1 MQNLQLQHR
10 TVLITGGT
18 GFIGRHLVQAAQA
31 KGANVVVLSRRR
43 IPSNE
48 LPCRTMVGD
57 LAEPATLAG
66 ICEGVDIVF
75 HLAGNAHAL
84 DEPDHKIALLS
95 SRVTVDG
102 TRYLLEEANRA
113 RVRAF
118 VFFSSVKAMGEGGDI
133 CLDETAENAPVS
145 AYGKAK
151 RDAEKLVLSA
161 ANLSVTVL
169 RLPLVYGPGCKG
181 NLPRMIQAVAHGR
194 FPPLPE
200 TNNRRSLVDAR
211 DVVQAGLLA
220 ATDPTAA
227 GKTYIVTDGEVYST
241 RAIYELICAALG
253 RPVPRWSL
261 PLSVLRAVAAAGSA
275 VGSLTGRRFILDTD
289 SLEKLISSAC
299 YSSEKIRCD
308 LNYRPTHTL
317 GSSLREMCRVLE
329 EQS

>member
-66 ICEGVDIVF
+66 ICEGIDTVF

-211 DVVQAGLLA
+211 DVVQAGVLA

-227 GKTYIVTDGEVYST
+227 GKIYIVTDGEVYST

-275 VGSLTGRRFILDTD
+275 VGSLTGKRFILDTD
-289 SLEKLISSAC
+289 SLEKLIGSAC

-308 LNYRPTHTL
+308 LNYRPAHTL